1 MIKTIKIT
9 NKKGDH
15 ILLELTNPYKTGLNV
30 KKITGLGPVKADINI
45 AKLAIADGGIYS
57 SSRANTRNIVF
68 TLGLMPQPVSVQE
81 SRRLTYLYF
90 PLKEKIKME
99 FWTEDKTYYTEG
111 YVESNEP
118 SIFSKDEETDIS
130 VMCPYPWFKQV
141 NIDDTANRDYVNV
154 DFFGIIAGFEFPFS
168 NESLEK
174 PLLEFG
180 TINSQNYKN
189 VMYIGENRVGCI
201 IEMIFSGPVERPV
214 IFNNSTSSIMVF
226 DDKRLRA
233 QTGNGFLPGDKLF
246 INTEIGSKKIIL
258 DRGGRSINAL
268 NILGQGSRWLTID
281 HGINRLGY
289 DATSG
294 KENVSFNL
302 KYSILYQGI

>member
-15 ILLELTNPYKTGLNV
+15 ILLELSNPYKTGLNV
-30 KKITGLGPVKADINI
+30 KRITGLGPVKADINI
-45 AKLAIADGGIYS
+45 AKLAIADGGIYN

-68 TLGLMPQPVSVQE
+68 TLGLMPQPISVQN
-81 SRRLTYLYF
+81 SRRLTYRYF

-99 FWTEDKTYYTEG
+99 FWTEDRTYYTEG

-154 DFFGIIAGFEFPFS
+154 DFFGTIAGFEFPFS
-168 NESLEK
+168 NESLEE

-180 TINSQNYKN
+180 TIIYQNYKD
-189 VMYIGENRVGCI
+189 VRYTGELEVGCI
-201 IEMIFSGPVERPV
+201 IEMKFNGPVERPV
-214 IFNNSTSSIMVF
+214 IFNSTTSSVMVF

-233 QTGNGFLPGDKLF
+233 QTGSGFLLGDKLI
-246 INTEIGSKKIIL
+246 INTKSGSKKIIL
-258 DRGGRSINAL
+258 NRGGESINVL
-268 NILGQGSRWLTID
+268 NILGQGSTWLTID
-281 HGINRLGY
+281 HGTNRLAY
-289 DATSG
+289 DATAG
-294 KENVSFNL
+294 KENITINL
-302 KYSILYQGI
+302 KYPILYQGI

>member
-15 ILLELTNPYKTGLNV
+15 ILLELSNPYKTGLNV

-45 AKLAIADGGIYS
+45 TKLAIADGGVYNS
-57 SSRANTRNIVF
+57 SIANTRNIVF
-68 TLGLMPQPVSVQE
+68 TLGLMPQPISVQN
-81 SRRLTYLYF
+81 SRRLTYRYF

-99 FWTEDKTYYTEG
+99 FWTEDRTYYTEG

-130 VMCPYPWFKQV
+130 VMCPYPWFKEV
-141 NIDDTANRDYVNV
+141 IINGKENTDFINV
-154 DFFGIIAGFEFPFS
+154 DLFTTKSGFEFPFS

-180 TINSQNYKN
+180 TIISQNYKD
-189 VMYIGENRVGCI
+189 VMYTGELQAGCT
-201 IEMIFSGPVERPV
+201 IEMIFKGPVERPV
-214 IFNNSTSSIMVF
+214 IYNNRTSSVMVF

-233 QTGNGFLPGDKLF
+233 QTGDGFLPGDKLF
-246 INTEIGSKKIIL
+246 INTEAGSKNIIL
-258 DRGGRSINAL
+258 NRGVKSINAF
-268 NILGQGSRWLTID
+268 NILGQGSTWLTID
-281 HGINRLGY
+281 YGINRLSY

-294 KENVSFNL
+294 KENISINL